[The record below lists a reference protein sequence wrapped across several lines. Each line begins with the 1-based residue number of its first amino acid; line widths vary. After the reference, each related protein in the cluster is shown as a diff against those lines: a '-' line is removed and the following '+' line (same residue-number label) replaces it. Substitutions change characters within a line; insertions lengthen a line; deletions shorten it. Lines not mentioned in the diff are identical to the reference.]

1 MIGLT
6 TTVPRRPLRPHI
18 PSILGSTHGT
28 SESISKTICPKA
40 TTLSPRI
47 RSAANEAILG
57 SRLRRAKEAKG
68 IYKSRAYHGV
78 GICQSLPA
86 CTDDFDGARTCPDPP
101 FRQWSVVH
109 RRCRVVVR
117 VPAVTSTCQLGSRAA
132 AQCSLGE
139 TRPPVLCRCRMS
151 CMQRIGQQP
160 KVDHCSNLPARPNV
174 GLLSCEKT
182 SHVMPG
188 RWSTARH
195 RKGRLEQTDLTVVC
209 EGIVDHFFH
218 ARAGYRSHA
227 SKSCRSSSSALG
239 ALALQGF
246 NSFA

>member
-1 MIGLT
+1 MRCNMLQPYARESSRNKSPRYRNHYKGRAPTGVTRIRYVRCRSIQHWIKQRMISLT

-18 PSILGSTHGT
+18 PSILSSTHGT
-28 SESISKTICPKA
+28 SESISKAICPKA

-78 GICQSLPA
+78 GICQSLPS

-132 AQCSLGE
+132 AQCSLGGNA
-139 TRPPVLCRCRMS
+139 TS
-151 CMQRIGQQP
+151 CLLQVSDVMHATDRTAAQSR
-160 KVDHCSNLPARPNV
+160 SLFELARPAE
-174 GLLSCEKT
+174 CWT
-182 SHVMPG
+182 SLV
-188 RWSTARH
+188 
-195 RKGRLEQTDLTVVC
+195 
-209 EGIVDHFFH
+209 
-218 ARAGYRSHA
+218 
-227 SKSCRSSSSALG
+227 
-239 ALALQGF
+239 
-246 NSFA
+246 